1 MIRIYCIH
9 TYIKI
14 SRKRL
19 FLKSLTSI
27 IRGFFPRMYGVMTA
41 IRERQYKDGT

>member
-1 MIRIYCIH
+1 MYA
-9 TYIKI
+9 YIKI

-19 FLKSLTSI
+19 FLKSLTNM
-27 IRGFFPRMYGVMTA
+27 IRGSFPRMYRVMTT